1 MNKPA
6 SQRTKAILQAL
17 LVTMLWSSSWI
28 LIKFTI
34 SDIPPLTFAGLR
46 YGFASLFLLPGL
58 LKNKTTIRN
67 LTKQNWQQLILL
79 GIVFYTFTQG
89 GQFITL
95 KYLPTV
101 TFSLLLNFSSV
112 FIAIFGIF
120 LLHEKPSLFQWAG
133 IAVFIIGVLLYFTPN
148 PDLQGEW
155 IGYFFAG
162 FTVLANALAALL
174 GRMVNR
180 HGKLP
185 ASVTTGISMSIGAIF
200 LLLAGLT
207 SESFPTLSITNWI
220 VILSLA
226 AVNTAFAFTLWNKS
240 LQVLSAVES
249 GVLNNSM
256 LVQIA
261 LLSWIFLR
269 DALSIRDWISL
280 LIATAGMVMVNL
292 RKNPKPQ

>member
-58 LKNKTTIRN
+58 LKNRTAIRN

-101 TFSLLLNFSSV
+101 TFSLLLNFSAI

-133 IAVFIIGVLLYFTPN
+133 IAVFILGVLLYFTPN

-185 ASVTTGISMSIGAIF
+185 ASVTTGVSMSIGAVF

>member
-292 RKNPKPQ
+292 RKKPKPQ

>member
-207 SESFPTLSITNWI
+207 SESFPTLSITNWT

-261 LLSWIFLR
+261 LLSRIFLR

-292 RKNPKPQ
+292 RKKPKPQ